1 MRKSLTVV
9 LALLFVSAVASA
21 AGDNT
26 IGTWKF
32 DTAKSVQAPGLSP
45 IKTLTV
51 VRTAASGG
59 GVETSIK
66 GEREDGS
73 KVETSYT
80 GKYDGKEVTLTGPGL
95 PYDTV
100 ALTQVDANTVTD
112 HRTKKGGVYVADGRF
127 TVSKD
132 GKTATLEVKGTGPD
146 GKPFTSKSV
155 YTKQ

>member
-9 LALLFVSAVASA
+9 LAVLVAAAVASA
-21 AGDNT
+21 AADNT

-32 DTAKSVQAPGLSP
+32 DAGKSIQAPGLSP

-51 VRTAASGG
+51 VRKASAG
-59 GVETSIK
+59 GVETTIK

-73 KVETSYT
+73 KIDTSYT
-80 GKYDGKEVTLTGPGL
+80 GKYDGKEITVTGAGL
-95 PYDTV
+95 PYDTL

-112 HRTKKGGVYVADGRF
+112 HRMKKGTSYAGDGRF
-127 TVSKD
+127 TVAKD

-146 GKPFTSKSV
+146 GKPFTTKSV
-155 YTKQ
+155 YNKQ

>member
-9 LALLFVSAVASA
+9 LALLIVTAVTSA
-21 AGDNT
+21 AADNT
-26 IGTWKF
+26 IGSWKF
-32 DTAKSVQAPGLSP
+32 DVAKSVQAPGLSP
-45 IKTLTV
+45 IKALTV
-51 VRTAASGG
+51 VRKAASGG
-59 GVETSIK
+59 GVETTVK

-73 KVETSYT
+73 KIETSYT
-80 GKYDGKEVTLTGPGL
+80 GKYDGKEVSLTGPGL

-112 HRTKKGGVYVADGRF
+112 HRTKKGGTYVADGRF

-132 GKTATLEVKGTGPD
+132 GKTATLEVKGTGAD

>member
-9 LALLFVSAVASA
+9 LALLVAATFASA
-21 AGDNT
+21 AADNT

-32 DTAKSVQAPGLSP
+32 DSAKSVQAPGLSP
-45 IKTLTV
+45 IKSLTV
-51 VRTAASGG
+51 VRKVSAGG
-59 GVETSIK
+59 IETTIK

-73 KVETSYT
+73 KIETSYT
-80 GKYDGKEVTLTGPGL
+80 GKYDGKEITLTGAGL
-95 PYDTV
+95 PYDTMT
-100 ALTQVDANTVTD
+100 LTQVDANTVTD
-112 HRTKKGGVYVADGRF
+112 HRTKKGGSYVADGRY

-155 YTKQ
+155 YTRQ